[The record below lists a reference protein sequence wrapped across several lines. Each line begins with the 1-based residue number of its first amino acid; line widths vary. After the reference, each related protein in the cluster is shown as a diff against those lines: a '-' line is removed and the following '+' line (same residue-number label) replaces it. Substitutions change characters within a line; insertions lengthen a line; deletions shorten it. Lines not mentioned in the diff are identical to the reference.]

1 MKVTK
6 QECVDFVTTESKS
19 IKLIEK
25 VLEDDGFDDDCSKV
39 LQSALK
45 SYCFCCLD
53 NRYYATQFLEIAKL
67 EIERPSNET
76 L

>member
-6 QECVDFVTTESKS
+6 AECVDFITKESKS
-19 IKLIEK
+19 AQLIARM
-25 VLEDDGFDDDCSKV
+25 LEDGFEDDCSNV

-53 NRYYATQFLEIAKL
+53 SRYYATQFLEIAKL